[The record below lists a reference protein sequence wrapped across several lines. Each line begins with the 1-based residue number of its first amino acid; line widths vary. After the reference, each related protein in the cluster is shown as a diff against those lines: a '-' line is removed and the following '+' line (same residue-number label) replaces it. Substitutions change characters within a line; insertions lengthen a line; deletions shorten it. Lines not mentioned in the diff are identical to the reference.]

1 MKVPKENLFNKNKND
16 NIYKSEA
23 LKSDSRTN
31 EHSRPAL
38 SKINKQNIDNL

>member
-1 MKVPKENLFNKNKND
+1 MQVSEENLFNKNKND
-16 NIYKSEA
+16 NINKSEA

-38 SKINKQNIDNL
+38 SEINRQNLDNF